1 MGEYLLSMQEALG
14 SQPNKQT
21 TLSMSML
28 NLAFLPNLPTCPHCK
43 CYVLRIFLLQSKPV
57 KQVSFSP

>member
-14 SQPNKQT
+14 SQPNEQT
-21 TLSMSML
+21 TLSVSML
-28 NLAFLPNLPTCPHCK
+28 NLAFLPNLPTCPYCK

-57 KQVSFSP
+57 KQVSFNP